1 MNSVIIS
8 LHCRPNFT
16 QAIISQLRFD
26 LLFQMIDSSQTFKIQ
41 FAQTRLKKVTT
52 QALFHQVADLVYD
65 LDLTIKECSP

>member
-1 MNSVIIS
+1 
-8 LHCRPNFT
+8 
-16 QAIISQLRFD
+16 
-26 LLFQMIDSSQTFKIQ
+26 MIDSSQTFKIQ